1 MSHWQ
6 KIRNAAN
13 QLRREVCTANNLNE
27 SDLSKSQEFLDHAIE
42 QLELYCIPEHPNSGN
57 LRGALAVL
65 EDDCIYFRNDLPKW
79 YRTYCIAHEVAHF
92 ILHHRSVHCSAED
105 IEDFSADEESAG
117 AAEKAVGYGAGER
130 REREANLFALE
141 FLLPCRALRHAFLEE
156 ILNAAQI
163 SERAKM
169 PVEVVAGQLSRALL
183 VPLTEIKT
191 EKEPKEK
198 FDLDESQRLAAETD
212 KCPVLVAA
220 GPGTGKTQTL
230 TKRISYL
237 LSRGIEPKRI
247 LALTFSN
254 KAAEEMRDRIAQENE
269 EAAAQI
275 QIMTFHAFGLD
286 ILRSYW
292 HEAGLDSQ
300 SNLLDKIDALL
311 YLEQNL
317 AEINLEHYQNLPEP
331 TMNLS
336 AILAA
341 ISRAKDEL
349 CSPEQYGKLAA
360 EMLAEAADDE
370 EKKLEAEKALETA
383 RVYDFYQK
391 YLEQEKLLDF
401 GDLIFRAVRVLQ
413 ENEQVKREVSGKYD
427 AVLVDEF
434 QDVNRA
440 CGVLLKEVAG
450 EGKGL
455 WAVGDLRQSI
465 YRWRGASPAN
475 IQLFDQDFPN
485 AETVSLQTNY
495 RSREE
500 IVSLSSSFAKTMKA
514 AGEDFFHTWQANRS
528 AGSSEEN
535 SLIVNHIVADSL
547 ETEAAHLAEN
557 ISGYQKNGFLYKD
570 QAVICRTHSQLNKFA
585 QILSAKGIPIFY
597 LGELFEREEVRD
609 LLALLDLKYSVNAHS
624 LVRVARFAEYEIPFN
639 DVKAI
644 INIIADK
651 EISFDDVLN
660 DSEITEKLSDPGKQ
674 SWDKLKSHLINSPKQ
689 LSAWRFLAD
698 YLFIN
703 SEFLKPYFENED
715 VHQQSRRLAIYQFLR
730 LSQNMEAR
738 FSSSSE
744 NQIPEFLNYVKKLA
758 WFNED
763 KNYAQIPAAADN
775 LDAVRLLTVHSA
787 KGLEFN
793 AVFLPY
799 LGAGKIPSNRKGKIC
814 PDPTGMITGETNF
827 HDEEEECL
835 FFVAM
840 SRARDFLHL
849 SRAQDYAKN
858 QSKFLETLA
867 EALPKAKLI
876 ETPDSSIRKIIDT
889 FAIRFPSETFYSTDL
904 DRYLRCPRQY
914 FYTTV
919 CDLKGRGELSVYLKF
934 HTCLYDTIHS
944 LQSIRQLEGIN
955 FNEETALSRLDEFWQ
970 ATELDSHPYAP
981 IYRRKAEEI
990 IRRMCERIQNSKF
1003 EILRPTYQVKLA
1015 NGFVRVKPDAI
1026 EETEFDGEK
1035 QIVVRRYRTGKSPK
1049 KAATDDIDA
1058 LMLQAAKETFPD
1070 AKAVMQ
1076 KIYLSDD
1083 VVQDTSITEKVIKN
1097 RLEKYEQAIDGINN
1111 RKFPA
1116 VASDN
1121 NCPHCPHYFICPSGE

>member
-1 MSHWQ
+1 MSHGQ

-13 QLRREVCTANNLNE
+13 QLRQEVCTALNLNE
-27 SDLSKSQEFLDHAIE
+27 FDLSESQEFLERAIE
-42 QLELYCIPEHPNSGN
+42 QLELNPIPEHPNSGN

-92 ILHHRSVHCSAED
+92 RLHHQSVHCSKDD
-105 IEDFSADEESAG
+105 IEDFSADEESAST
-117 AAEKAVGYGAGER
+117 AEKVVGYGAGER

-141 FLLPCRALRHAFLEE
+141 FLLPCRALRRAFLEE
-156 ILNAAQI
+156 KLDAAQI
-163 SERAKM
+163 SERVKM
-169 PVEVVAGQLSRALL
+169 PVAVVTGQLSRALL
-183 VPLTEIKT
+183 VPLTEIKV
-191 EKEPKEK
+191 EIESKEK
-198 FDLDESQRLAAETD
+198 FDLDESQQLAAETE
-212 KCPVLVAA
+212 KCPVLVTA

-230 TKRISYL
+230 TKRISHL
-237 LSRGIEPKRI
+237 LNQGIEPKRI

-254 KAAEEMRDRIAQENE
+254 KAAEEMRERVAAESRD
-269 EAAAQI
+269 AAAQI
-275 QIMTFHAFGLD
+275 QMMTFHAFGLD

-292 HEAGLDSQ
+292 QETGLDAQ

-317 AEINLEHYQNLPEP
+317 AEIGLEHYQNLPEP
-331 TMNLS
+331 TKNLS

-349 CSPEQYGKLAA
+349 CSPEDYRI
-360 EMLAEAADDE
+360 LAERMRAESGDDE
-370 EKKLEAEKALETA
+370 ERKLEAEKTLETA

-391 YLEQEKLLDF
+391 YLTQEKLLDF
-401 GDLIFRAVRVLQ
+401 GDLIFRAVKVLQ

-475 IQLFDQDFPN
+475 ILLFDQDFPN

-495 RSREE
+495 RSHEE
-500 IVSLSSSFAKTMKA
+500 IVSLFSHFAKNMKA
-514 AGEDFFHTWQANRS
+514 AGEDFFHTWQANR
-528 AGSSEEN
+528 GTGTSEEN
-535 SLIVNHIVADSL
+535 PRIINYIVADSI

-557 ISGYQKNGFLYKD
+557 ISGYRQKGFLYKE

-585 QILSAKGIPIFY
+585 QILTAKGIPIFY

-609 LLALLDLKYSVNAHS
+609 LLALLDLKYSVNGHS
-624 LVRVARFAEYEIPFN
+624 LVRVARFPEYQIPFE
-639 DVKAI
+639 DVKTI
-644 INIIADK
+644 IDEIREK
-651 EISFDDVLN
+651 EILFADILQVA
-660 DSEITEKLSDPGKQ
+660 EISEKLSEHGKHG
-674 SWDKLKSHLINSPKQ
+674 WYKLKVHLIDSPKQ
-689 LSAWRFLAD
+689 ISAWRFLAD
-698 YLFIN
+698 HLFIN
-703 SEFLKPYFENED
+703 SEYLKSFFEIED
-715 VHQQSRRLAIYQFLR
+715 VHQYSRRLAIYQFLR
-730 LSQNMEAR
+730 LAQNMESR
-738 FSSSSE
+738 FTVSGE

-763 KNYAQIPAAADN
+763 KNYAQIPAAAEN

-787 KGLEFN
+787 KGLEFRS
-793 AVFLPY
+793 VFLPY

-814 PDPTGMITGETNF
+814 PDPQGMITGETNF

-849 SRAQDYAKN
+849 SRASDYSKN
-858 QSKFLETLA
+858 QSKFLEALA
-867 EALPKAKLI
+867 DILPKARAI
-876 ETPDSSIRKIIDT
+876 ETPDSNIEPLDISAKS
-889 FAIRFPSETFYSTDL
+889 FPSKTFYSADL

-919 CDLKGRGELSVYLKF
+919 CGLKGRGELSVYLKF
-934 HTCLYDTIHS
+934 HTAVYDTIHS
-944 LQSIRQLEGIN
+944 LQSIRGLDGIE
-955 FNEETALSRLDEFWQ
+955 FNEETAFSRLEEFWL
-970 ATELDSHPYAP
+970 AAELDAHPYAP

-990 IRRMCERIQNSKF
+990 IKRMCERIQNSKA

-1015 NGFVRVKPDAI
+1015 NGAVRVKPDAI
-1026 EETEFDGEK
+1026 EETEIDGEK

-1049 KAATDDIDA
+1049 KPATDDIDA
-1058 LMLQAAKETFPD
+1058 LMLQAAKENFPE
-1070 AKAVMQ
+1070 AKAMMQ

-1083 VVQDTSITEKVIKN
+1083 AVQDIPISEKVIKN
-1097 RLEKYEQAIDGINN
+1097 RLEKYENAIDGINN
-1111 RKFPA
+1111 QKFPA
-1116 VASDN
+1116 VANDN

>member
-13 QLRREVCTANNLNE
+13 QLRQEVCARFNLNE
-27 SDLSKSQEFLDHAIE
+27 SDLSKSQEFLDRAIE
-42 QLELYCIPEHPNSGN
+42 HLELNPIPEHPNSGN

-92 ILHHRSVHCSAED
+92 RLHHRSVHCSAGD
-105 IEDFSADEESAG
+105 IEDFSADEESALT
-117 AAEKAVGYGAGER
+117 AEKAVGYGAGER

-141 FLLPCRALRHAFLEE
+141 FLLPCRALRRAFLEE
-156 ILNAAQI
+156 KLNATQI
-163 SERAKM
+163 SEKVKM
-169 PVEVVAGQLSRALL
+169 PVETVAGQLSRALL

-191 EKEPKEK
+191 DKESKEK
-198 FDLDESQRLAAETD
+198 FDLDESQQRAAETE
-212 KCPVLVAA
+212 KCPVLVTA

-237 LSRGIEPKRI
+237 LNHGIEPKRI

-254 KAAEEMRDRIAQENE
+254 KAAEEMRERIAAENKD
-269 EAAAQI
+269 AAAQI
-275 QIMTFHAFGLD
+275 QMMTFHAFGLD

-292 HEAGLDSQ
+292 QEAGLDSQ

-317 AEINLEHYQNLPEP
+317 AEIGLEHYQNLPEP
-331 TMNLS
+331 TKNLS

-349 CSPEQYGKLAA
+349 CSPEDYRT
-360 EMLAEAADDE
+360 LAEAMRAESGEDE
-370 EKKLEAEKALETA
+370 EKKLDAEKALETA

-391 YLEQEKLLDF
+391 YLDGEKLLDF
-401 GDLIFRAVRVLQ
+401 GDLIFRAVKVLQ

-440 CGVLLKEVAG
+440 CGRLLKEVAG

-495 RSREE
+495 RSQEE
-500 IVSLSSSFAKTMKA
+500 IVSLFSHFAKNMKA
-514 AGEDFFHTWQANRS
+514 AGEDFFHSWQSNR
-528 AGSSEEN
+528 GIGTSEEN
-535 SLIVNHIVADSL
+535 PRIVNHIVADSI
-547 ETEAAHLAEN
+547 ETEAAYLAEN
-557 ISGYQKNGFLYKD
+557 ILGYRQNGFLYKD

-585 QILSAKGIPIFY
+585 QILTEKGIPIFY

-609 LLALLDLKYSVNAHS
+609 LLALLDLKYSANGHS
-624 LVRVARFAEYEIPFN
+624 LVRVARFPEYEIPFA
-639 DVKAI
+639 DAKKI
-644 INIIADK
+644 INELAQK
-651 EISFDDVLN
+651 EISFEEVLTN
-660 DSEITEKLSDPGKQ
+660 EEIAEKLSEHGKQ
-674 SWDKLKSHLINSPKQ
+674 GWNKLKSHLINFPKQ
-689 LSAWRFLAD
+689 ISAWRFLAD

-703 SEFLKPYFENED
+703 SEYLKSFFEVED

-730 LSQNMEAR
+730 LAQNMESR
-738 FSSSSE
+738 FTVSGE

-763 KNYAQIPAAADN
+763 KNYAQIPAAVEN

-787 KGLEFN
+787 KGLEFRS
-793 AVFLPY
+793 VFLPY

-814 PDPTGMITGETNF
+814 PDPQGMTTGETNF

-840 SRARDFLHL
+840 SRARDLLHL
-849 SRAQDYAKN
+849 SRALDYSKN
-858 QSKFLETLA
+858 QSKFLDTLA
-867 EALPKAKLI
+867 EVLPKARLI
-876 ETPDSSIRKIIDT
+876 ETQDSSTVELLNI
-889 FAIRFPSETFYSTDL
+889 FANSFPLKTFYSTDL

-919 CDLKGRGELSVYLKF
+919 CGLKGRGDLSVYLKF
-934 HTCLYDTIHS
+934 HTAVYDTIHS
-944 LQSIRQLEGIN
+944 LQSISQIEGIE
-955 FNEETALSRLDEFWQ
+955 FNEETAFSRLEEFWL
-970 ATELDSHPYAP
+970 AAELDAHPYSP

-990 IRRMCERIQNSKF
+990 IKRMCERIQNSNA

-1015 NGFVRVKPDAI
+1015 NGIVRVKPDAI
-1026 EETEFDGEK
+1026 EETEIDGEK

-1049 KAATDDIDA
+1049 KPATDDIDA
-1058 LMLQAAKETFPD
+1058 LMMQAVKENFPD
-1070 AKAVMQ
+1070 TKASMQ
-1076 KIYLSDD
+1076 KIYLSDAA
-1083 VVQDTSITEKVIKN
+1083 VQDIPITERVIKN

-1111 RKFPA
+1111 QKFPA
-1116 VASDN
+1116 VANDN
-1121 NCPHCPHYFICPSGE
+1121 SCPHCPHYFICPSGE